1 MDNNNKVCLFCKRD
15 EQEVPLLSVD
25 FKNKNYWICPQHM
38 PTLIHNPTQ
47 LEGMLPGAE
56 DLQAS

>member
-1 MDNNNKVCLFCKRD
+1 MENNTKVCLFCKRD

-56 DLQAS
+56 DLTAG

>member
-1 MDNNNKVCLFCKRD
+1 MENNTKVCLFCKRD

-38 PTLIHNPTQ
+38 PTLIHNPSQ

-56 DLQAS
+56 DLTAG

>member
-1 MDNNNKVCLFCKRD
+1 MEDNSKVCLFCKRG
-15 EQEVPLLSVD
+15 EQEVPLLAVD
-25 FKNKNYWICPQHM
+25 FKSNHYWICPQHM

-56 DLQAS
+56 DLQAG